1 MLLHKT
7 PLLAQWLYP
16 NLVWKKKVNAKI
28 IYLTFDDGPIPEVTL
43 WVLEQL
49 KEYNAKATFFCV
61 GDNIRKHS
69 DVFSKVIQGGHAIGN
84 HTFHHLNGWKTDN
97 TTYLKDFLS
106 CEEEIQRNGIQSGLF
121 RPPYG
126 RITPKQ
132 AKQLSSR
139 QIIMWDVLS
148 GDFLKKIKPEEVL
161 AKSIKYTQNGS
172 IIVFHDSQ
180 KAFKNLEYVLPK
192 YLEHFTQLG
201 YEFHAL

>member
-28 IYLTFDDGPIPEVTL
+28 IYLTFDDGPIPEVTS
-43 WVLEQL
+43 WVLAQL

-61 GDNIRKHS
+61 GDNIRKYP
-69 DVFSKVIQGGHAIGN
+69 DVFKQVIDSEHSIGN
-84 HTFHHLNGWKTDN
+84 HTFHHLNGWKTDS

-106 CEEEIQRNGIQSGLF
+106 CEEEIQKNGIKSGLF

-132 AKQLSSR
+132 IKQLSSR

-148 GDFLKKIKPEEVL
+148 GDFLSRIKPEHVL
-161 AKSIKYTQNGS
+161 AKSIKYSQNGS

-180 KAFKNLEYVLPK
+180 KAFKNLRYMLPR
-192 YLEHFTQLG
+192 YLEHFSQLG
-201 YEFHAL
+201 YEFRTL